1 MRTFGIEEEFQF
13 LEPATM
19 HPAGVGAVVFRRLSD
34 DPAWHDVTH
43 KEFLASQVEHA
54 STVFTSF
61 DEARVALLEFRR
73 MIADLADELGVVV
86 ASVGTPPDTTPFP
99 TITDV
104 ARYHRVVRDM
114 DGLIAD
120 HQLSGLHV
128 HIGVPDRE
136 GGVIALNAARPWMPL
151 LTAISGNSPLWRG
164 YDTGYD
170 SWRTVLLRRW
180 TTSGC
185 PPSFVDAADYDHRI
199 TRLLGIG
206 GTADLALIA
215 WDVRLSEHLP
225 TIEFRMGDA
234 QLDAETTLLIAA
246 LSRALVTHS
255 LDAPKA
261 TDAAANASA
270 DVPPELLSA
279 ALLHSAHFGMRASVF
294 DPISG
299 GLAPA
304 ADALNGFI
312 RRLERELTESGD
324 LDAVQEA
331 AARLLRDGT
340 GAERQRAA
348 FEREGMAGV
357 RRLFDATI
365 VADHGRNGEPIT
377 STG

>member
-1 MRTFGIEEEFQF
+1 M
-13 LEPATM
+13 
-19 HPAGVGAVVFRRLSD
+19 V
-34 DPAWHDVTH
+34 
-43 KEFLASQVEHA
+43 
-54 STVFTSF
+54 
-61 DEARVALLEFRR
+61 
-73 MIADLADELGVVV
+73 ADLADELGVVA

-114 DGLIAD
+114 GGLIAD

-151 LTAISGNSPLWRG
+151 LTAMSGNSPLWRG

-185 PPSFVDAADYDHRI
+185 PPSFVDAADYDRRI

-234 QLDAETTLLIAA
+234 QLDAENTLLIAA

-255 LDAPKA
+255 LDAPRA

-279 ALLHSAHFGMRASVF
+279 ALLHSAHFGMRAQVF

-304 ADALNGFI
+304 ADALNGLI

-340 GAERQRAA
+340 GADRQRAA

-365 VADHGRNGEPIT
+365 VADHGRNGEPLT